1 MINKLLIF
9 ILAVLPIQVCF
20 ADQIIELEKIV
31 VTPYRYGEA
40 LEKTVSS
47 VEVIQSEDIENSNAK
62 NVVDLLRSVS
72 GVSVRD
78 WYGNGTKVAVDMAGF
93 GEQAALN
100 VLVLVDGR
108 RINDVD
114 LSGVD
119 WNQISL
125 DQVDKIEVIRGGSAA
140 VLYGDNASS
149 GVINIVTKKGFGKLK
164 VESTMEYGSYDM
176 NKQKLSLSG
185 SVDDE
190 FSYFLSVGREATH
203 GYRKNTF
210 NKSKNFLSKFE
221 YSLNDNLSLHFNS
234 GFYASTYGLSG
245 ALFDDNITQNNRRY
259 SRFGDDK
266 VNNKDYYF
274 VFGAKSDLSNLGNLD
289 VDFSYR
295 RKDTSSY
302 FVFNN
307 LKRRNKIDTFGIA
320 TKYRLENSLFNRD
333 NKFIVGL
340 DYSRV
345 VYDSDNF
352 NYTSNFLNDYTNN
365 HKTSTAGYFQNQFS
379 VFDQLTLV
387 SGYRYEVVQ
396 YVLGYHDNEVVY
408 SNPDQDK
415 KIQTK
420 MEIFNCG
427 LVYNY
432 ADDSSMFLNGSKSF
446 RFPEVDEFSYMDSAY
461 KQQLDTDLK
470 PQSSINYQIGLRH
483 KFSDWIKGDFS
494 LFRMEVDNELYYNA
508 THTFSYGY
516 WDGRNDNYDK
526 TIHQGLETSFDAQI
540 SGKIIFFGNYTF
552 TKAFFDGGDYDANE
566 IPLAPRHKGSLG
578 LRLILPKNLT
588 LNLLGIYVGERY
600 FLNDQA
606 NAYSCIKDHI
616 VADTNLSWQSK
627 NITITFSINNL
638 FNKQYS
644 EYAGVL
650 QGWSTS
656 QSVGDKFYYPSPER
670 NFSLMVKYTF

>member
-1 MINKLLIF
+1 MVKKFLIF
-9 ILAVLPIQVCF
+9 ILAVLPTQVCF

-31 VTPYRYGEA
+31 VTPYRYGET
-40 LEKTVSS
+40 LDKTISS
-47 VEVIQSEDIENSNAK
+47 VEVINLEDIKNSNAN
-62 NVVDLLRSVS
+62 NVVDLFRSVS

-108 RINDVD
+108 RINGVD

-149 GVINIVTKKGFGKLK
+149 GVINIITKKGSGKLK
-164 VESTMEYGSYDM
+164 VESIMEYGSYDM

-185 SVDDE
+185 SVDGK
-190 FSYFLSVGREATH
+190 FSYLLSGGREATH
-203 GYRKNTF
+203 GYRKNAF
-210 NKSKNFLSKFE
+210 NKSKNFSSKFE
-221 YSLNDNLSLHFNS
+221 YGLNDTLSLHFDS
-234 GFYASTYGLSG
+234 GFYASNYGLPG
-245 ALFDDNITQNNRRY
+245 ALFDNNITQNSRRHT
-259 SRFGDDK
+259 RFGDNK

-274 VFGAKSDLSNLGNLD
+274 VFGAKSDFLKLGSLD

-302 FVFNN
+302 FVSNN

-320 TKYRLENSLFNRD
+320 TKYRLENSLFNHD
-333 NKFIVGL
+333 NKFIAGL

-365 HKTSTAGYFQNQFS
+365 HKTSTAGYFQNEFS

-387 SGYRYEVVQ
+387 GGYRYEVVQ
-396 YVLGYHDNEVVY
+396 YVLGYHDNQGWH
-408 SNPDQDK
+408 PDQDK
-415 KIQTK
+415 KIQPK

-427 LVYNY
+427 LAYTY
-432 ADDSSMFLNGSKSF
+432 ADDSSMFLNASKSF
-446 RFPEVDEFSYMDSAY
+446 RFPEIDEFSYTDSSW

-470 PQSSINYQIGLRH
+470 PQSSMNYQVGLRH
-483 KFSDWIKGDFS
+483 KFSDWLKGDIS

-508 THTFSYGY
+508 THTSSGGY

-526 TIHQGLETSFDAQI
+526 TVHQGLEASFDTQL
-540 SGKIIFFGNYTF
+540 SDKITFFGSYTL
-552 TKAFFDGGDYDANE
+552 TKAFFDAGAYNDNE
-566 IPLAPRHKGSLG
+566 IPLVPRHKGSIG
-578 LRLILPKNLT
+578 LRLILPKNFN
-588 LNLLGIYVGERY
+588 LNLSSTYVGERY

-606 NAYSCIKDHI
+606 NAYSKLEEHI
-616 VADTNLSWQSK
+616 VTDTNLSWQSK
-627 NITITFSINNL
+627 DVTITFSINNL
-638 FNKQYS
+638 FNQQYS
-644 EYAGVL
+644 EYAGIL
-650 QGWSTS
+650 QGFSVG
-656 QSVGDKFYYPSPER
+656 QSVGDRFYYPSPER